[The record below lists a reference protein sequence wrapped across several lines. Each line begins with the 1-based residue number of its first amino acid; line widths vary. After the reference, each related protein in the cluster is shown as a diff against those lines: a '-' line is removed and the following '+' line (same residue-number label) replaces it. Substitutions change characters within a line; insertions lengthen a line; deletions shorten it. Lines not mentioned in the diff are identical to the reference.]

1 MKNAAFQMRV
11 DNSLNNYAIVYS
23 WHQSISMTLLLLLPV
38 LLLVL
43 LCVSV
48 SCLLLILLLLWF
60 VVGTVM
66 QLDTGHHTA
75 VAGWRPGCPETTPP
89 GNRHHTPCAD
99 DSVMTAHDM
108 A

>member
-1 MKNAAFQMRV
+1 MKTMKNPAFLITV
-11 DNSLNNYAIVYS
+11 DNSLDNYAIVYF
-23 WHQSISMTLLLLLPV
+23 WHKSISRTLL

-43 LCVSV
+43 LCESV
-48 SCLLLILLLLWF
+48 SCLLLILLLLWC
-60 VVGTVM
+60 VVVTVM

-75 VAGWRPGCPETTPP
+75 VAGWRPGRPETTPP
-89 GNRHHTPCAD
+89 GNRHHTPRAD